1 MRVPLDWLRD
11 YVDLPEAPEALV
23 ERLPMLGLGVDR
35 VDADAG
41 GGVVL
46 DLEIAS
52 NRPDLLSL
60 IGIARELAAWARRP
74 VRWPEETLREHDPPA
89 ADLAAVE
96 IVDPE
101 LCPRYIAHVI
111 ADVRVGP
118 SPAWLADRL
127 EAAGVRPVNNV
138 VDATNY
144 VMLEWGQPLHAF
156 DLTRLAG
163 RRIVVRRA
171 REGEVLTTL
180 DGVERR
186 LDPQTLVIAD
196 AQRPVALAGIM
207 GGAHTEI
214 TAGTT
219 AVLLEAA
226 AFAPASVRRTSRRL
240 GLRTEASARFER
252 GIDPELT
259 PRAARRAAGLIA
271 DLGGGRVLR
280 GAVDVYPRPAARPAI
295 RLRLARIR
303 RVLGA
308 EVPPGEVVEI
318 LTRLGLE
325 VTAAPA
331 EDGATVVAVPPVGR
345 RDLEREEDL
354 IEEVARH
361 WGYERIPETMP
372 VEALA
377 QGRRSP
383 RLEAEA
389 AARDVLIRAGL
400 TEAMTV
406 SLVHPRQVERL
417 GVTADDPWRQLV
429 PIENPLVA
437 DHTHLRSCLLPGLLD
452 AARIN
457 AGRRQPAVHL
467 FEIGRVFRRAG
478 DAIDERRALAV
489 LLRGR
494 WLVRDWQTPE
504 ADRAVSFYH
513 LTGVLE
519 TLVRELRAGRLE
531 VQAGGPGWL
540 HPYRAA
546 RLLLDGTALGVAG
559 ELHPAVAERFDL
571 PGRTYVAELDLDAL
585 LDHAV
590 LQPRFVAPPR
600 HPAVRRDVAVVA
612 PMTLPHAAV
621 EAALREVV
629 GEWLEAVELFDVYTG
644 PPLSPGTRNLAYAL
658 TLRAPDR
665 TLTGEEVE
673 AVMQRLTVALPARL
687 PVTIRG

>member
-11 YVDLPEAPEALV
+11 YVDLPEGAEVLV

-35 VDADAG
+35 VDVDDRG
-41 GGVVL
+41 SVVL

-60 IGIARELAAWARRP
+60 LGIARELAAWARRP
-74 VRWPEETLREHDPPA
+74 VRLPDDAVQEHDPPA
-89 ADLAAVE
+89 ADRAAVE
-96 IVDPE
+96 IVEPE
-101 LCPRYIAHVI
+101 LCARYIAHVI
-111 ADVRVGP
+111 ADVHVGP
-118 SPAWLADRL
+118 SPQWLAARL

-138 VDATNY
+138 VDVTNY

-156 DLTRLAG
+156 DLARLLG
-163 RRIVVRRA
+163 SRIVVRRA
-171 REGEVLTTL
+171 RDGEVLTTL
-180 DGVERR
+180 DGIERR
-186 LDPQTLVIAD
+186 LDPQMLVIAD
-196 AQRPVALAGIM
+196 AHRPVALAGIM
-207 GGAHTEI
+207 GGAQTEI
-214 TAGTT
+214 TAATST
-219 AVLLEAA
+219 VLLEAA

-271 DLGGGRVLR
+271 ALSGGRVLR
-280 GAVDVYPRPAARPAI
+280 GAVDAYPAPVARPAI
-295 RLRLARIR
+295 RLRLARVR

-308 EVPPGEVVEI
+308 EVPAEEVVEI
-318 LTRLGLE
+318 LTRLGLA
-325 VTAAPA
+325 VTPGPA
-331 EDGATVVAVPPVGR
+331 ESGPTILAVPPVGR

-377 QGRRSP
+377 QGRRSA
-383 RLEAEA
+383 RLEAEVT
-389 AARDVLIRAGL
+389 ARDILIRAGL

-406 SLVHPRQVERL
+406 SLVHPRLVERL
-417 GVTADDPWRQLV
+417 GVAPDDPWCQLV

-437 DHTHLRSCLLPGLLD
+437 DHTHLRSCLLPGLLE

-457 AGRRQPAVHL
+457 ASRRQPAIHL

-478 DAIDERRALAV
+478 DAIAERRALAL

-494 WLVRDWQTPE
+494 WLVRDWQVPE
-504 ADRAVSFYH
+504 AERAVTFYH

-519 TLVRELRAGRLE
+519 TLVRELHAGRLE
-531 VQAGGPGWL
+531 VHAGGPAWL

-559 ELHPAVAERFDL
+559 ELHPDVAARFDL
-571 PGRTYVAELDLDAL
+571 PGRTYVAELDLEAL
-585 LDHAV
+585 LDRAMLH
-590 LQPRFVAPPR
+590 PRFVAPPR

-612 PMTLPHAAV
+612 PVTLPHAVV

-644 PPLSPGTRNLAYAL
+644 PPLAPGTRNLAYAL

-673 AVMQRLTVALPARL
+673 EVMRRLTVTLPARL